1 MDKLKQFIRTLNE
14 KGIPLPLA
22 TDPKTGLASVSLT
35 MMFISFN
42 MCIIGLMGKAAGLL
56 GGVDLGQALTLFGIT
71 ASLYWGR
78 KFQTKEIT
86 VEKEEVK

>member
-14 KGIPLPLA
+14 KGIPLPLLR
-22 TDPKTGLASVSLT
+22 DRGIASVSLT

-86 VEKEEVK
+86 VEKEEVKQ